1 MIKKFLTV
9 ITVLSIICSCAQKP
23 NENPDFSIFSYRCDM
38 SKYNGLNSVNHNFIG
53 TTVSELGKVISEKQS
68 GAFVLSR
75 ESCNHCQMVM
85 KLINQACEEL
95 GVTVYYID
103 GESKTYPIVDTPD
116 YDLLD
121 SLIKPIEEPND
132 DGEITLQTP
141 HFFTVVNGKFKDSII
156 GFSIKGNEP
165 TKEENTNQLN
175 KYKKAL
181 KVFVK

>member
-9 ITVLSIICSCAQKP
+9 IFVLLILCSCNEKP
-23 NENPDFSIFSYRCDM
+23 NDNPNFSIFTYRSDM
-38 SKYNGLNSVNHNFIG
+38 SKYKGLNSINHNFVG
-53 TTVSELGKVISEKQS
+53 TTVSELGKVINEKQS

-85 KLINQACEEL
+85 KLINEAAEEL

-121 SLIKPIEEPND
+121 SLIKSIEEPND
-132 DGEITLQTP
+132 DGEITPQTP

-165 TKEENTNQLN
+165 TESENSKQLD